1 MHLTDSLHRLRYCY
15 EMDEEDEQFIREH
28 LFTLDSSVST
38 PQVVIDVFEG
48 ANPLHITTELASTRA
63 AACLKSP
70 SNASVVSVMHR
81 IAC

>member
-48 ANPLHITTELASTRA
+48 ANPLHITTRHTSARA

-70 SNASVVSVMHR
+70 GKASVVSVMHR
-81 IAC
+81 IIG